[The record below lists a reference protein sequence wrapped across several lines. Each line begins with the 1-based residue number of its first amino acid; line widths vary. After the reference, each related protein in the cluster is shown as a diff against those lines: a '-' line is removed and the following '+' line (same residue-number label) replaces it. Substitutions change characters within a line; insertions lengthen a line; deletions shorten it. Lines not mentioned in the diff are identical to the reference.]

1 MSITIR
7 ADKLTKRYAGR
18 YVFRDLSCT
27 IEPGSITAIVGPNGS
42 GKSTLLKILAN
53 VLTPTS
59 GSCEWLGQGKVITS
73 DHPERL
79 RGFVA
84 PYLELY
90 DDLTAVEHV
99 QFVGTMKGIH
109 VSDEEACFELTK
121 FGLANEAISEKKLL
135 RFFSSGMKQR
145 VRFAMASIGSPRLL
159 FLDEPTSNLD
169 QMGIA
174 MLFGYLGS
182 RTDAT
187 IVLATNE
194 PREREI
200 ADHLITLD

>member
-1 MSITIR
+1 MGITIR
-7 ADKLTKRYAGR
+7 AENLTKRFAGR
-18 YVFRDLSCT
+18 DVFRALSCSAK
-27 IEPGSITAIVGPNGS
+27 PGSITAIVGANGS
-42 GKSTLLKILAN
+42 GKSTLLKILAQ

-59 GSCEWLGQGKVITS
+59 GKCEWIENDNVLKS
-73 DHPERL
+73 EHPERL

-84 PYLELY
+84 PYLEVY

-99 QFVGTMKGIH
+99 QFVATMKGKQIT
-109 VSDEEACFELTK
+109 DEAACYELTK
-121 FGLANEAISEKKLL
+121 FGLANEAIEQKKLL

-145 VRFAMASIGSPRLL
+145 VRFAMASIAAPQLL

-169 QMGIA
+169 AMGIG
-174 MLFGYLGS
+174 MLFGYLDRHRVQS
-182 RTDAT
+182 A

-200 ADHLITLD
+200 ADVIISL